1 MGRRLILCSLQD
13 QLSAD
18 MYNFVAKE
26 VDYANY
32 FQTVSATRPHG
43 TPWLPS
49 PAVGVTAGA
58 VCPPQLIEV
67 QAEYHRKSLAL
78 LQNVLPQIK
87 AQQGKCLRGLS
98 RSCMRHRGLCLTP
111 ELRRALLR
119 R

>member
-1 MGRRLILCSLQD
+1 MLCSPQD

-18 MYNFVAKE
+18 MYSFVAKE

-43 TPWLPS
+43 TPLS
-49 PAVGVTAGA
+49 LALAAGVTAGA
-58 VCPPQLIEV
+58 ICPLQLIEV

-87 AQQGKCLRGLS
+87 AQQGKS
-98 RSCMRHRGLCLTP
+98 RSHTRRRRLCVTP
-111 ELRRALLR
+111 EPCGASPRR
-119 R
+119 